1 MTEFSSK
8 GGVAVTF
15 PNGNLLNERYLAV
28 KNSVIEEVPPVAS
41 KHVATKPASFEDGI
55 DRVEAA
61 WRKERPDIDVSSVGI
76 VSRLWRVSRHLERER
91 KDRLAELGT
100 DRVTLD
106 VLAMLRRSGP
116 PYRRTAGEL
125 THSSL
130 ITSGGVSQRLDKLE
144 RAGLITRHIHPEDRR
159 RIEVQLT
166 PEGMGLVDGVLSDLM
181 EHESELLAVLSD
193 KDRTELRRLL
203 KVLLAGF
210 EHPHEDNPDV

>member
-1 MTEFSSK
+1 
-8 GGVAVTF
+8 
-15 PNGNLLNERYLAV
+15 L
-28 KNSVIEEVPPVAS
+28 IEEVPPVAS
-41 KHVATKPASFEDGI
+41 KRAAAQTPSFEDGI

-61 WRKERPDIDVSSVGI
+61 WRQQRPDIDVSSVGI
-76 VSRLWRVSRHLERER
+76 ISRLWRVSRHLERER

-166 PEGMGLVDGVLSDLM
+166 EAGMTLVDGVLSDLM
-181 EHESELLAVLSD
+181 QHENDLLSVLSER
-193 KDRTELRRLL
+193 DRAELRRLL
-203 KVLLAGF
+203 KLLLAEF
-210 EHPHEDNPDV
+210 EHPHEDNPEG

>member
-1 MTEFSSK
+1 MTSP
-8 GGVAVTF
+8 A
-15 PNGNLLNERYLAV
+15 GNVLNKSYFGL
-28 KNSVIEEVPPVAS
+28 NDPPIEEDGPL
-41 KHVATKPASFEDGI
+41 ATKRAAAQRPAFEDSI
-55 DRVEAA
+55 DRVEVA

-76 VSRLWRVSRHLERER
+76 ISRLWRVSRHLERER

-125 THSSL
+125 TQSSL

-166 PEGMGLVDGVLSDLM
+166 PEGMKLVDGVLSDLM
-181 EHESELLAVLSD
+181 AHENELLAVLSER
-193 KDRTELRRLL
+193 DRTDLRRLL
-203 KVLLAGF
+203 KILLAEF
-210 EHPHEDNPDV
+210 EHPDEDLPEG